1 MLTCRDCA
9 YESPLGSRFCE
20 ACGEAIAGAP
30 DADRL
35 ADEVEAEFLFMQVK
49 RARVVLLTVAVLQ
62 LTVGSLQAFTLG
74 MDAGASA
81 FATAWAVALGVPAVF
96 FFLTWWCERSP
107 FAAAL
112 VGLVVYV
119 TLTGAATAF
128 DPSSFPQGL
137 LLQAIVIAALI
148 QAIAWGVKFRRFKA
162 ERGLR

>member
-35 ADEVEAEFLFMQVK
+35 ADEVEADFLFMQVK

-74 MDAGASA
+74 MEMSS
-81 FATAWAVALGVPAVF
+81 THTVMLLRLGGPKLF
-96 FFLTWWCERSP
+96 PGRL
-107 FAAAL
+107 
-112 VGLVVYV
+112 
-119 TLTGAATAF
+119 
-128 DPSSFPQGL
+128 SSDSSD
-137 LLQAIVIAALI
+137 
-148 QAIAWGVKFRRFKA
+148 RRWR
-162 ERGLR
+162 EEESSRTR